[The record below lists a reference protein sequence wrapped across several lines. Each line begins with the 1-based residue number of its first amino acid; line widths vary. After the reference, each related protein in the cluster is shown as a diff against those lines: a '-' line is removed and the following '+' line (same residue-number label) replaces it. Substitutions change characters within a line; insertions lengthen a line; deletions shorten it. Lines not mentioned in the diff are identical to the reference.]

1 MTTGARELLREGDLA
16 GALQALQAQI
26 RAEPAKPEHRV
37 FLFQLLCVTG
47 EWDRALTQ
55 LAVAAE
61 MDPGT
66 LGMVHVY
73 RSAVQAEVLRREVF
87 SGRKTPL
94 IFGDPD
100 EWIALLL
107 ESLKL
112 TAIGE
117 IAKGQ
122 ELREQ
127 AFELAPATLGLLNG
141 QPFEWLAD
149 ADMRLGPMLEAIMN
163 GRYYWIPFHRIA
175 ELQIEEPQDLRDLV
189 WVPARFKWTN
199 GGEAVALLPG
209 RYPGSEASPEPL
221 VRLARR
227 TEWVDQG
234 HGLYFGLGQRM
245 LATDADEFPL
255 MDVRTVVL
263 SATPADQRDL
273 GANG

>member
-1 MTTGARELLREGDLA
+1 MTMGAPDLLRQGDVA

-26 RAEPAKPEHRV
+26 RAEPAKSEHRV

-55 LAVAAE
+55 LAVAGE

-73 RSAVQAEVLRREVF
+73 RSAVQAEALRREVF

-107 ESLKL
+107 EALKL
-112 TAIGE
+112 AAIGE

-163 GRYYWIPFHRIA
+163 GRYYWIPLHRVA
-175 ELQIEEPQDLRDLV
+175 EMQIEEPQDLRDLV

-209 RYPGSEASPEPL
+209 RYPGSEASADPM

-234 HGLYFGLGQRM
+234 HGVYFGLGQRM

-255 MDVRTVVL
+255 MEVRTVVL
-263 SATPADQRDL
+263 SASAADQRDL

>member
-1 MTTGARELLREGDLA
+1 MTMGAPDLLRQGDVA

-26 RAEPAKPEHRV
+26 RAEPAKSEHRV

-55 LAVAAE
+55 LAVAGE

-73 RSAVQAEVLRREVF
+73 RSAVQAEALRREVF

-100 EWIALLL
+100 AWIALLL
-107 ESLKL
+107 EALKL
-112 TAIGE
+112 AAIGE

-163 GRYYWIPFHRIA
+163 GRYYWIPLHRVA
-175 ELQIEEPQDLRDLV
+175 EMQIEEPQDLRDLV

-209 RYPGSEASPEPL
+209 RYPGSEASADPM

-234 HGLYFGLGQRM
+234 HGVYFGLGQRM

-255 MDVRTVVL
+255 MEVRTVVL
-263 SATPADQRDL
+263 SASAADQRDL

>member
-1 MTTGARELLREGDLA
+1 MTTGARDLLRQGDVA

-26 RAEPAKPEHRV
+26 RAEPAKSEHRV

-61 MDPGT
+61 MDAGT

-73 RSAVQAEVLRREVF
+73 RSAVHAEALRREVF

-94 IFGDPD
+94 IFGDPE

-112 TAIGE
+112 TAMGE
-117 IAKGQ
+117 IEKGQ
-122 ELREQ
+122 SLRER
-127 AFELAPATLGLLNG
+127 AFELAPTSLGLLNG

-149 ADMRLGPMLEAIMN
+149 ADARLGPTLEAIMN
-163 GRYYWIPFHRIA
+163 GRYYWIPFHQIA
-175 ELQIEEPQDLRDLV
+175 ELNIEEPEDLRDLV
-189 WVPARFKWTN
+189 WLPARFKWTN
-199 GGEAVALLPG
+199 GGEAVALLPT
-209 RYPGSEASPEPL
+209 RYPGSETSSDAL

-234 HGLYFGLGQRM
+234 HGFFSGLGQRM
-245 LATDADEFPL
+245 LATDVDEFPL

-263 SATPADQRDL
+263 SATPDQRDT